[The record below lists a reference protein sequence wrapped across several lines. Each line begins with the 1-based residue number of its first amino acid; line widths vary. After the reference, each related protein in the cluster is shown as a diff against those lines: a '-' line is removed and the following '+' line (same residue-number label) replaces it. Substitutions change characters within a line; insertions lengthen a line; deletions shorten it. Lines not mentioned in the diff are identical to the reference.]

1 MAQSDVKE
9 TGKPAETAANG
20 AGSASSTGS
29 PGAST
34 SPSPSFSLGAN
45 SSLSASS
52 NPNGSSSPGANSGSS
67 ALFPSYARYPIH
79 LVKGQGSWLWD
90 DKGNRYLDFMS
101 GLAVA
106 NLGHAPEKVKAKVKA
121 QLDELWHVCNLFHI
135 PQQETAARMLTEVS
149 CADVVFFCNSGAE
162 ANEAA
167 IKLARRYHQKVKG
180 TERYEIITFEQSF
193 HGRTLATL
201 TATGQQ
207 KVKDGFLPL
216 PAGFKTV
223 PLYDM
228 DALKAAIGPHTAAVM
243 LEMVQ
248 AEGGV
253 YPVDHGFVQELAA
266 LCREQGVLLIIDEVQ
281 TGMGRTG
288 KWFAY
293 QHYGI
298 EPDIFTSAKGIAS
311 GLPAGAMLAKEY
323 LREAFTPGTHASTF
337 GGNPVIAAAIIATLE
352 TMKEERIPEHA
363 DEMGRYL
370 ISRLEKTFQA
380 VPFVKEV
387 RGKGLLI
394 GIECAGPVADIVTLG
409 QEKGLLFVTAGPNVI
424 RLLPNLKVTK
434 DDIDQA
440 VAMLADVIAA
450 YTAKEG
456 K

>member
-370 ISRLEKTFQA
+370 ISRLEETFQA

>member
-1 MAQSDVKE
+1 MAQSDSKVVQ
-9 TGKPAETAANG
+9 PSAAGGVTLSG
-20 AGSASSTGS
+20 AASAV
-29 PGAST
+29 
-34 SPSPSFSLGAN
+34 
-45 SSLSASS
+45 
-52 NPNGSSSPGANSGSS
+52 
-67 ALFPSYARYPIH
+67 FPSYARYPIH

-106 NLGHAPEKVKAKVKA
+106 NLGHAPEKVAAKVKA
-121 QLDELWHVCNLFHI
+121 QLDELWHVSNLFHI
-135 PQQETAARMLTEVS
+135 PQQETAARMLTEIS

-180 TERYEIITFEQSF
+180 NGRFEIITFEQSF

-207 KVKDGFLPL
+207 KVKDGYLPL
-216 PAGFKTV
+216 PEGFKTV
-223 PLYDM
+223 PLHDI
-228 DALKAAIGPHTAAVM
+228 DALKAAIGPQTAAVM

-253 YPVDHGFVQELAA
+253 YPVDPGFVQELTKICQEHG
-266 LCREQGVLLIIDEVQ
+266 LLLIIDEVQ

-288 KWFAY
+288 KWFAH

-337 GGNPVIAAAIIATLE
+337 GGNPVVATAIIATLE
-352 TMKEERIPEHA
+352 TMREECIPEHA
-363 DEMGRYL
+363 EEMGRYL
-370 ISRLEKTFQA
+370 VGRLQETFQA
-380 VPFVKEV
+380 EPFVQEV

-394 GIECAGPVADIVTLG
+394 GIECAGPVAELVTEG
-409 QEKGLLFVTAGPNVI
+409 QKNGLLFVTAGPNVI
-424 RLLPNLKVTK
+424 RLLPNLKVSK
-434 DDIDQA
+434 EEIDQA
-440 VAMLADVIAA
+440 VQTLAALIAA

-456 K
+456 N